1 MRIPINRAGY
11 VARSFLLLWGLLFS
25 LGVSAEVWVIDIGG
39 GIGPATADHLQRSLD
54 KAVEADANL
63 IVLRIDTPGGLDTAM
78 RDMIKAIL
86 SSPIPVAGY
95 VAPSG
100 ARAAS
105 AGTYLLYATHV
116 AAMSPGTN
124 IGAATPVQMGG
135 TPEFPDFPGGEQ
147 PGGKQPSGEE
157 SSGEQPSGEEP
168 AAAGEDE
175 SAQGALKGT
184 AMQRKIIND
193 AVAYIRSLAQMRGRN
208 AEWAERAVRE
218 GVSIAAEDALE
229 LGVIELLA
237 DSVEDLLA
245 QLDGRQ
251 VSLADETVTLRTAGQ
266 DIHYQAPDWRTGFLS
281 VITDPNVAYVLLL
294 VGIYGL
300 IMEFYNPGVGLPGIV
315 GAVSLLIAMYALQML
330 PVSYAGIGLIL
341 LGVALM
347 VTEAFAPSFGVLG
360 LGGATAFLI
369 GSVML
374 MDTSLPAFQ
383 IALPIIVAL
392 TVFSVGLLVFALGLL
407 MKARHASLVSGVEYL
422 IGRTGKVAR
431 VDDNHAWVLLD
442 GELWQARA
450 DTPLEVDDE
459 VTVTAIDGLTAEV
472 RKQAAGK
479 QPGDA
484 T

>member
-1 MRIPINRAGY
+1 MSIPINRAGH

-25 LGVSAEVWVIDIGG
+25 LGVSAEVWVIDIEG
-39 GIGPATADHLQRSLD
+39 GIGPATADHMQRSLD
-54 KAVEADANL
+54 KAVEADADL

-135 TPEFPDFPGGEQ
+135 APEFPEFPGGEEPADEQ
-147 PGGKQPSGEE
+147 
-157 SSGEQPSGEEP
+157 SSGESSSGEEP
-168 AAAGEDE
+168 SGAGEAE
-175 SAQGALKGT
+175 PAQDALKGT

-208 AEWAERAVRE
+208 ADWAEQAVRE

-300 IMEFYNPGVGLPGIV
+300 IMEFYNPGMGLPGIV

-431 VDDNHAWVLLD
+431 VDENKVWVLLD

>member
-1 MRIPINRAGY
+1 
-11 VARSFLLLWGLLFS
+11 GLLCA
-25 LGVSAEVWVIDIGG
+25 LGVRADVWVIDIGG
-39 GIGPATADHLQRSLD
+39 GIGPATADHLQRSLA
-54 KAVEADANL
+54 KAVEAKADLA
-63 IVLRIDTPGGLDTAM
+63 VLRIDTPGGLDTAM
-78 RDMIKAIL
+78 RDMIKVIL

-95 VAPSG
+95 VAPGG

-116 AAMSPGTN
+116 AAMAPGTN

-135 TPEFPDFPGGEQ
+135 APSFPDM
-147 PGGKQPSGEE
+147 PGGKQPAGE
-157 SSGEQPSGEEP
+157 
-168 AAAGEDE
+168 GEDE
-175 SAQGALKGT
+175 PSEDASGGT
-184 AMQRKIIND
+184 AMERKIIND
-193 AVAYIRSLAQMRGRN
+193 AVAYIRSLAQMRERN
-208 AEWAERAVRE
+208 ADWAERAVRE
-218 GVSIAAEDALE
+218 GVSIAAEDALA

-237 DSVEDLLA
+237 DSIDDLLQ

-251 VSLADETVTLRTAGQ
+251 VAVGDETVTLRMQGQ
-266 DIHYQAPDWRTGFLS
+266 DVHHQAPDWRTGFLS

-341 LGVALM
+341 LGIALM

-360 LGGATAFLI
+360 LGGATAFLV

-392 TVFSVGLLVFALGLL
+392 TVFSIGLLVFALGLL
-407 MKARHASLVSGVEYL
+407 MRARHASLVSGVEHL
-422 IGRTGKVAR
+422 VGSTGKVAR
-431 VDDNHAWVLLD
+431 IDNDNTWILLD

-450 DTPLEVDDE
+450 DTPLEVGDE
-459 VTVTAIDGLTAEV
+459 VTVTAIDGLTAQV
-472 RKQAAGK
+472 RKQAATE
-479 QPGDA
+479 QRGDM